1 MGVISRI
8 ANLWRGFLSIWISDI
23 EKEHPE
29 IASEIDL
36 QPVDGSQRKTPAD
49 VFVTHAGTAR
59 IHSGQLVTAGGRVLN
74 VTAASIEVGPRP
86 RRGEPGG
93 VVGVQFQA

>member
-29 IASEIDL
+29 IAYENAINSM
-36 QPVDGSQRKTPAD
+36 
-49 VFVTHAGTAR
+49 VTKYAR
-59 IHSGQLVTAGGRVLN
+59 L
-74 VTAASIEVGPRP
+74 
-86 RRGEPGG
+86 
-93 VVGVQFQA
+93 